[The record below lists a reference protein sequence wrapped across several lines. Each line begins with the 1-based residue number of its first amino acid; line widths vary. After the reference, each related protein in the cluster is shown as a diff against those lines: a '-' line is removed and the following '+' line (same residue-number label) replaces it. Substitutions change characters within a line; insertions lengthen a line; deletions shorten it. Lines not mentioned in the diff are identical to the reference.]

1 MRKIIVL
8 AMALTFTSV
17 SVISCKK
24 DISTLGKSVLNLGGA
39 NDANAIIDFNNNFL
53 DSYKSTSKHIES
65 ILKYADAASAKAK
78 GERVVM
84 MPIVINSMDYAF
96 GKIKE
101 VPSGFGKDKA
111 AIEADFNIYKAKK
124 ENIEK
129 KFEELKSYMNSED
142 YKDDKG
148 AKADAITKDIE
159 TEAQALFTS
168 GENVVAKIKPGTDA
182 AEEVI
187 LKDHPMKEYII
198 SSKNVMNSLDANIDL
213 LDKQYSGKFNEAEA
227 QKKYDELAKT
237 VEANSKLDFNVKDP
251 QYSYKKS
258 QFESFNKTAS
268 SFLDTY
274 RKLIRD
280 AKGTGKISDG
290 DIQQIDSSYESV
302 LNSYNSFV
310 K

>member
-101 VPSGFGKDKA
+101 VPSGFGKDKE

-198 SSKNVMNSLDANIDL
+198 SSKNVMNSLDSNIDL

-237 VEANSKLDFNVKDP
+237 VEANSKLEFSVKDP
-251 QYSYKKS
+251 QYSYKKA

>member
-8 AMALTFTSV
+8 ALALTFTSV
-17 SVISCKK
+17 GVISCKK
-24 DISTLGKSVLNLGGA
+24 DISKLGQSVINLGGA
-39 NDANAIIDFNNNFL
+39 EDANAIIEFNNNFL
-53 DSYKSTSKHIES
+53 DSYKSTSRHIES

-78 GERVVM
+78 GENVTI
-84 MPIVINSMDYAF
+84 MPIVINSMDFSF
-96 GKIKE
+96 GKIKD

-111 AIEADFNIYKAKK
+111 AIEADFNTYKAKK
-124 ENIEK
+124 ESIQK
-129 KFEELKSYMNSED
+129 KFDELKSYMTSED

-168 GENVVAKIKPGTDA
+168 GENLIIKIKPGTDA
-182 AEEVI
+182 AEEVV
-187 LKDHPMKEYII
+187 LKDHPMKEFII
-198 SSKNVMNSLDANIDL
+198 SSKSVMTSLESTIDV
-213 LDKQYSGKFNEAEA
+213 LDKQYSGKFNEAEI
-227 QKKYDELAKT
+227 QKKYDELSKA
-237 VEANSKLDFNVKDP
+237 VEANSKMNFDVKDP

-258 QFESFNKTAS
+258 QFESFNKSAS
-268 SFLDTY
+268 DFLDIY

-280 AKGTGKISDG
+280 SKGTGKISDS
-290 DIQQIDSSYESV
+290 DIQQVDSSYESV

>member
-24 DISTLGKSVLNLGGA
+24 DIDKLGKSVLNLGNA

-53 DSYKSTSKHIES
+53 DSYKSTSKHIEN
-65 ILKYADAASAKAK
+65 ILKYADAAVAKSK
-78 GERVVM
+78 GENVM
-84 MPIVINSMDYAF
+84 MMPVVIGSMDYSF
-96 GKIKE
+96 GKIKG

-111 AIEADFNIYKAKK
+111 AIEGDFNTYKTKK

-159 TEAQALFTS
+159 TEAQALFVS
-168 GENVVAKIKPGTDA
+168 GENIVAKIKPATDA
-182 AEEVI
+182 AEEII

-198 SSKNVMNSLDANIDL
+198 SSKNVMNSLDSNIDV

-237 VEANSKLDFNVKDP
+237 VEANSKLEFNVKDP
-251 QYSYKKS
+251 QYSYKKAL
-258 QFESFNKTAS
+258 FESFNKSAS
-268 SFLDTY
+268 GFLDTY
-274 RKLIRD
+274 RKVIRD
-280 AKGTGKISDG
+280 SKGTGKISDS

>member
-24 DISTLGKSVLNLGGA
+24 DVSKLGKSVLNLGGA
-39 NDANAIIDFNNNFL
+39 DEANAIIDFNNNFL
-53 DSYKSTSKHIES
+53 DSYKNTSKHIES
-65 ILKYADAASAKAK
+65 ILRYADGAVAKAK
-78 GERVVM
+78 GGNAM
-84 MPIVINSMDYAF
+84 IMPVIGSMDYSF
-96 GKIKE
+96 SKIKE
-101 VPSGFGKDKA
+101 IPSGFGKDKA
-111 AIEADFNIYKAKK
+111 AIEADFNTYKAKK
-124 ENIEK
+124 ESIEK

-168 GENVVAKIKPGTDA
+168 GENVVAKIKPATDA
-182 AEEVI
+182 AEEVV

-198 SSKNVMNSLDANIDL
+198 SSKSVMNSLDSNIDV

-227 QKKYDELAKT
+227 QKKYDELAKA
-237 VEANSKLDFNVKDP
+237 VEANSKLEFNVKDP
-251 QYSYKKS
+251 QYSYKKTL
-258 QFESFNKTAS
+258 FESFNKSAS

-280 AKGTGKISDG
+280 AKGVGKISDS

>member
-24 DISTLGKSVLNLGGA
+24 DVSKLGKSMMNIGGA
-39 NDANAIIDFNNNFL
+39 NDANAIIEFNNNFL
-53 DSYKSTSKHIES
+53 DSYKSTSRHIES
-65 ILKYADAASAKAK
+65 IMKYADAALAKAK
-78 GERVVM
+78 GQDVLI
-84 MPIVINSMDYAF
+84 MPIVISSMDF
-96 GKIKE
+96 SFSKIKE
-101 VPSGFGKDKA
+101 VPSGFDKDKA
-111 AIEADFNIYKAKK
+111 TIESDFNTYKAKK
-124 ENIEK
+124 ESIEK
-129 KFEELKSYMNSED
+129 KFEELKSYMTSED

-148 AKADAITKDIE
+148 AKAETLSKEIE
-159 TEAQALFTS
+159 TEAKALFIA
-168 GENVVAKIKPGTDA
+168 GENVVAKIKPATDA

-198 SSKNVMNSLDANIDL
+198 SSKGVMNSLDSNLDV
-213 LDKQYSGKFNEAEA
+213 LDKQYAGTFNEAEV
-227 QKKYDELAKT
+227 QKKYDELAKA
-237 VEANSKLDFNVKDP
+237 VEANSKLEFNVKDP

-268 SFLDTY
+268 GFLDTY
-274 RKLIRD
+274 RKVIRD
-280 AKGTGKISDG
+280 SKGTGKISDS

>member
-24 DISTLGKSVLNLGGA
+24 DVSKLGKSMMNIGGA
-39 NDANAIIDFNNNFL
+39 NDANAIIEFNNNFL
-53 DSYKSTSKHIES
+53 DSYKSTSRHIES
-65 ILKYADAASAKAK
+65 IMKYADAALAKAK
-78 GERVVM
+78 GQDVLI
-84 MPIVINSMDYAF
+84 MPIVISSMDYSF
-96 GKIKE
+96 SKIKE
-101 VPSGFGKDKA
+101 VPSGFDKDKA
-111 AIEADFNIYKAKK
+111 AIESDFNTYKAKK
-124 ENIEK
+124 ESIEK
-129 KFEELKSYMNSED
+129 KFEELKSYMTSED

-148 AKADAITKDIE
+148 AKAETLSKEIE
-159 TEAQALFTS
+159 TEAKALFIA
-168 GENVVAKIKPGTDA
+168 GENVVAKIKPATDA

-198 SSKNVMNSLDANIDL
+198 SSKGVMNSLDSNLDV
-213 LDKQYSGKFNEAEA
+213 LDKQYAGTFNEAEV
-227 QKKYDELAKT
+227 QKKYDELAKA
-237 VEANSKLDFNVKDP
+237 VEANSKLEFNVKDP

-268 SFLDTY
+268 GFLDTY
-274 RKLIRD
+274 RKVIRD
-280 AKGTGKISDG
+280 SKGTGKISDS

>member
-17 SVISCKK
+17 GVISCKK
-24 DISTLGKSVLNLGGA
+24 DVSQLGKSVLNLGGA
-39 NDANAIIDFNNNFL
+39 DDANAIIDFNNNFL
-53 DSYKSTSKHIES
+53 DSYKNTSRHIES
-65 ILKYADAASAKAK
+65 ILKYAEAASAKAK
-78 GERVVM
+78 GQNVTM
-84 MPIVINSMDYAF
+84 MPIVISSMDFSF

-111 AIEADFNIYKAKK
+111 AIEADFNTYKAKK
-124 ENIEK
+124 ENITK
-129 KFEELKSYMNSED
+129 KFEELKSYMTSED

-148 AKADAITKDIE
+148 AKADAITKEIE
-159 TEAQALFTS
+159 ADAQAVFTS

-187 LKDHPMKEYII
+187 LKDHPMKEYIV
-198 SSKNVMNSLDANIDL
+198 SSKGIMNSLDATIDV

-227 QKKYDELAKT
+227 QKKYDDLAKN

-258 QFESFNKTAS
+258 QFESFNKSAS
-268 SFLDTY
+268 GFLDTY
-274 RKLIRD
+274 RKLIRN
-280 AKGTGKISDG
+280 AKGAGKISDS

>member
-24 DISTLGKSVLNLGGA
+24 DVSKLGKSVLNLGGA
-39 NDANAIIDFNNNFL
+39 DEANAIIDFNNNFL
-53 DSYKSTSKHIES
+53 DSYKNTSKHIES
-65 ILKYADAASAKAK
+65 ILRYADGAVAKAK
-78 GERVVM
+78 GGNAM
-84 MPIVINSMDYAF
+84 IMPVIGSMDYSF
-96 GKIKE
+96 SKIKE
-101 VPSGFGKDKA
+101 IPSGFGKDKA
-111 AIEADFNIYKAKK
+111 AIEADFNTYKAKK
-124 ENIEK
+124 ESIEK

-168 GENVVAKIKPGTDA
+168 GENVVAKIKPATDA
-182 AEEVI
+182 AEEVV

-198 SSKNVMNSLDANIDL
+198 SSKSVMNSLDSNIDV

-227 QKKYDELAKT
+227 QKKYDELAKA
-237 VEANSKLDFNVKDP
+237 VEANSKLEFNVKDP
-251 QYSYKKS
+251 QYSYKKTL
-258 QFESFNKTAS
+258 FESFNKSAS

-280 AKGTGKISDG
+280 AKGAGKISDS

>member
-24 DISTLGKSVLNLGGA
+24 DVSKLGKSVLNLGSA
-39 NDANAIIDFNNNFL
+39 NEANAIIDFNNNFL
-53 DSYKSTSKHIES
+53 DSYKSTSKHIEN
-65 ILKYADAASAKAK
+65 ILKYADEASVKAK
-78 GERVVM
+78 GGDVMIMPVV
-84 MPIVINSMDYAF
+84 IGAMDFSF

-101 VPSGFGKDKA
+101 IPSGFGKDKS
-111 AIEADFNIYKAKK
+111 AIEADFNTYKAKR
-124 ENIEK
+124 ESIEK

-168 GENVVAKIKPGTDA
+168 GENIVAKIKPATDA

-198 SSKNVMNSLDANIDL
+198 SSKNVMNALDANIDV

-227 QKKYDELAKT
+227 QKKYDELAKA
-237 VEANSKLDFNVKDP
+237 VEANSKLEFTVKDP
-251 QYSYKKS
+251 QYSYKKTL
-258 QFESFNKTAS
+258 FESFNKNAS
-268 SFLDTY
+268 GFLDTY
-274 RKLIRD
+274 RKVIRD
-280 AKGTGKISDG
+280 SKGTGTISDS

>member
-8 AMALTFTSV
+8 AMALTLTSV

-24 DISTLGKSVLNLGGA
+24 DVSKLGKSMMNIGGA
-39 NDANAIIDFNNNFL
+39 NDANAIIEFNNNFL
-53 DSYKSTSKHIES
+53 DSYKSTSRHIES
-65 ILKYADAASAKAK
+65 IMKYADAALAKAK
-78 GERVVM
+78 GQDVLI
-84 MPIVINSMDYAF
+84 MPIVISSMDYSF
-96 GKIKE
+96 SKIKE
-101 VPSGFGKDKA
+101 VPSGFDKDKA
-111 AIEADFNIYKAKK
+111 TIESDFNTYKAKK
-124 ENIEK
+124 ESIEK
-129 KFEELKSYMNSED
+129 KFEELKSYMTSED

-148 AKADAITKDIE
+148 AKAETLSKEIE
-159 TEAQALFTS
+159 TEAKALFIA
-168 GENVVAKIKPGTDA
+168 GENVVAKIKPATDA

-198 SSKNVMNSLDANIDL
+198 SSKGVMNSLDSNLDV
-213 LDKQYSGKFNEAEA
+213 LDKQYAGTFNEAEV
-227 QKKYDELAKT
+227 QKKYDELAKA
-237 VEANSKLDFNVKDP
+237 VEANSKLEFNVKDP

-268 SFLDTY
+268 GFLDTY
-274 RKLIRD
+274 RKVIRD
-280 AKGTGKISDG
+280 SKGTGKISDS

>member
-8 AMALTFTSV
+8 AMALTVTSA

-24 DISTLGKSVLNLGGA
+24 DVSTLGKSVLNLGGA
-39 NDANAIIDFNNNFL
+39 DEANAIIEFNNNFV
-53 DSYKSTSKHIES
+53 DSYKNTSRHIES
-65 ILKYADAASAKAK
+65 ILRYADGAVAKAK
-78 GERVVM
+78 GGNAM
-84 MPIVINSMDYAF
+84 IMPVIGSMDYAF
-96 GKIKE
+96 SKIKE
-101 VPSGFGKDKA
+101 IPSGFEKDKA

-124 ENIEK
+124 ESIEK

-168 GENVVAKIKPGTDA
+168 GENVIAKIKPATDA

-187 LKDHPMKEYII
+187 LKDHPMKDYIM
-198 SSKNVMNSLDANIDL
+198 SSKNVMNSLDSNIDV
-213 LDKQYSGKFNEAEA
+213 LDKQYSGKFSEAEV

-237 VEANSKLDFNVKDP
+237 VEANSKLEFNVKDP

-258 QFESFNKTAS
+258 LFESFNKSAS

-274 RKLIRD
+274 RKLIRNAKD
-280 AKGTGKISDG
+280 AGKISDS
-290 DIQQIDSSYESV
+290 DIKQIDSAYESV

>member
-17 SVISCKK
+17 GVISCKK
-24 DISTLGKSVLNLGGA
+24 DVSILGKSVLNVGGE
-39 NDANAIIDFNNNFL
+39 NDANAIIEFNNNFL
-53 DSYKSTSKHIES
+53 DSYKSTSRHIES

-78 GERVVM
+78 GENVM
-84 MPIVINSMDYAF
+84 IMPIVISSMDMSF
-96 GKIKE
+96 SRIKE
-101 VPSGFGKDKA
+101 VPSGFDKDKA
-111 AIEADFNIYKAKK
+111 AIEADFNTYKAKK
-124 ENIEK
+124 ESIEK
-129 KFEELKSYMNSED
+129 KFEELKSYMTSED

-148 AKADAITKDIE
+148 AKAETITKDIE
-159 TEAQALFTS
+159 TEAQALFVA
-168 GENVVAKIKPGTDA
+168 GENVVAKIKPATDA
-182 AEEVI
+182 AEEIV
-187 LKDHPMKEYII
+187 LKDHPMKEYIM
-198 SSKNVMNSLDANIDL
+198 SSKNVMNSLDSNLDV
-213 LDKQYSGKFNEAEA
+213 LDKQYSGKFNEAEV

-237 VEANSKLDFNVKDP
+237 VETNSKLEFNVKDP

-268 SFLDTY
+268 GFLDTY
-274 RKLIRD
+274 RKVIRD
-280 AKGTGKISDG
+280 SKGTGKISDT

>member
-24 DISTLGKSVLNLGGA
+24 DVSKLGKSVLNLGGA
-39 NDANAIIDFNNNFL
+39 DEANAIIDFNNNFL
-53 DSYKSTSKHIES
+53 DSYKNTSKHIES
-65 ILKYADAASAKAK
+65 ILRYADGAVAKAK
-78 GERVVM
+78 GGNAM
-84 MPIVINSMDYAF
+84 IMPVIGSMDYSF
-96 GKIKE
+96 SKIKE
-101 VPSGFGKDKA
+101 IPSGFGKDKA
-111 AIEADFNIYKAKK
+111 AIEADFNTYKAKK
-124 ENIEK
+124 ESIEK

-148 AKADAITKDIE
+148 AKAEAITKDIE

-168 GENVVAKIKPGTDA
+168 GENVVAKIKPATDA
-182 AEEVI
+182 AEEVV

-198 SSKNVMNSLDANIDL
+198 SSKSVMNSLDSNIDV

-227 QKKYDELAKT
+227 QKKYDELAKA
-237 VEANSKLDFNVKDP
+237 VEANSKLEFNVKDP
-251 QYSYKKS
+251 QYSYKKTL
-258 QFESFNKTAS
+258 FESFNKSAS

-280 AKGTGKISDG
+280 AKGSGKISDS

>member
-24 DISTLGKSVLNLGGA
+24 DVSKLGKSVLNLGGA
-39 NDANAIIDFNNNFL
+39 DEANAIIDFNNNFL
-53 DSYKSTSKHIES
+53 DSYKNTSKHIES
-65 ILKYADAASAKAK
+65 ILRYADGAVAKAK
-78 GERVVM
+78 GGNAM
-84 MPIVINSMDYAF
+84 IMPVIGSMDYSF
-96 GKIKE
+96 SKIKE
-101 VPSGFGKDKA
+101 IPSGFGKDKA
-111 AIEADFNIYKAKK
+111 AIEADFNTYKAKK
-124 ENIEK
+124 ESIEK

-168 GENVVAKIKPGTDA
+168 GENVVAKIKPATDA
-182 AEEVI
+182 AEEVV

-198 SSKNVMNSLDANIDL
+198 SSKSVMNSLDSNIDV

-227 QKKYDELAKT
+227 QKKYDELAKA
-237 VEANSKLDFNVKDP
+237 VEANSKLEFNVKDP
-251 QYSYKKS
+251 QYSYKKTL
-258 QFESFNKTAS
+258 FESFNKSAS

-280 AKGTGKISDG
+280 AKGTGKISDS

>member
-8 AMALTFTSV
+8 AMALTFTSA

-24 DISTLGKSVLNLGGA
+24 DVSKLGKSVLNIGGA
-39 NDANAIIDFNNNFL
+39 NDANAIIEFNNNFL
-53 DSYKSTSKHIES
+53 DSYKSTSRHIES
-65 ILKYADAASAKAK
+65 IMKYADAALSKAK
-78 GERVVM
+78 GQDVLI
-84 MPIVINSMDYAF
+84 MPIVISSMDF
-96 GKIKE
+96 SFSKIKE
-101 VPSGFGKDKA
+101 VPSGFDKDKA
-111 AIEADFNIYKAKK
+111 AIESDFNTYKAKK
-124 ENIEK
+124 ESIEK
-129 KFEELKSYMNSED
+129 KFEELKSYMTSED

-148 AKADAITKDIE
+148 AKAETLSKDIE
-159 TEAQALFTS
+159 TEAKALFLA
-168 GENVVAKIKPGTDA
+168 GENVVAKIKPATDA

-198 SSKNVMNSLDANIDL
+198 SSKGVMNSLDSNLDV
-213 LDKQYSGKFNEAEA
+213 LDKQYAGTFNEAEV
-227 QKKYDELAKT
+227 QKKYDELAKA
-237 VEANSKLDFNVKDP
+237 VEANSKLEFNVKDP

-268 SFLDTY
+268 GFLDTY
-274 RKLIRD
+274 RKVIRD
-280 AKGTGKISDG
+280 SKGTGKISDS

>member
-24 DISTLGKSVLNLGGA
+24 DVSKLGKSVLNLGSA
-39 NDANAIIDFNNNFL
+39 DEANAIIDFNNNFL
-53 DSYKSTSKHIES
+53 DSYKNTSRHIES
-65 ILKYADAASAKAK
+65 ILRYADGAVAKAK
-78 GERVVM
+78 GGNTM
-84 MPIVINSMDYAF
+84 IMPVIGSMDYAF
-96 GKIKE
+96 SKIKE
-101 VPSGFGKDKA
+101 IPSGFDKDKA
-111 AIEADFNIYKAKK
+111 AIEADFNTYKAKK
-124 ENIEK
+124 ESIEK

-148 AKADAITKDIE
+148 AKADALTKDIE
-159 TEAQALFTS
+159 TEAQALFTA
-168 GENVVAKIKPGTDA
+168 GENVVAKIKPATDA
-182 AEEVI
+182 AEEVV

-198 SSKNVMNSLDANIDL
+198 SSKKVMNSLDFNIDV

-227 QKKYDELAKT
+227 QKKYDELAKA
-237 VEANSKLDFNVKDP
+237 VEANSKLEFNVKDP

-258 QFESFNKTAS
+258 LFESFNKSAS

-274 RKLIRD
+274 RKLIRN
-280 AKGTGKISDG
+280 AKGAGKISDS
-290 DIQQIDSSYESV
+290 DIQQLDSSYESV
-302 LNSYNSFV
+302 LNAYNSFV